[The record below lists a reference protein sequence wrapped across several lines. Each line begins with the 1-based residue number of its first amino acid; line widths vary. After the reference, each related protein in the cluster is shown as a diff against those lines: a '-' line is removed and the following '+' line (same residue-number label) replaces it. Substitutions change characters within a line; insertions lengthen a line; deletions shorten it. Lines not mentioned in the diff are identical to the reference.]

1 MSLSPVQEDVGKLV
15 YVSVGSTAIEGSL
28 SVPEGATGIVL
39 FAHGA
44 GSSRH
49 SPRNNFVAGE
59 LQEGGLATLLIDL
72 LTPEEKEVDVRT
84 RQIRF
89 DIDRLAERVIGA
101 TDWLGKQ
108 TETRALHVGFFGS
121 STGAAGALTAAA
133 MRRGVV
139 EAVVSRGGRVDLAAT
154 VLGEVRAATLF
165 IVGGWDRQVLDWN
178 RQALARLQT
187 EKQLEVVPGAGHL
200 FEEPG
205 AIEQVAQLT
214 REWFTSHLGLD
225 EGRTM

>member
-1 MSLSPVQEDVGKLV
+1 
-15 YVSVGSTAIEGSL
+15 
-28 SVPEGATGIVL
+28 
-39 FAHGA
+39 
-44 GSSRH
+44 
-49 SPRNNFVAGE
+49 
-59 LQEGGLATLLIDL
+59 
-72 LTPEEKEVDVRT
+72 
-84 RQIRF
+84 
-89 DIDRLAERVIGA
+89 
-101 TDWLGKQ
+101 
-108 TETRALHVGFFGS
+108 
-121 STGAAGALTAAA
+121 